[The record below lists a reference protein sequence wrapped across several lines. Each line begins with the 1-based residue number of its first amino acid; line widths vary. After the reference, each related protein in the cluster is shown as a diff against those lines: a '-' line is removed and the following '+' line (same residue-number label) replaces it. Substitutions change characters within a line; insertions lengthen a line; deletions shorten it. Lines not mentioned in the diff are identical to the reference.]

1 VASEGR
7 FNRLGQWALETAL
20 ALLIAGAVYFL
31 WPRVAVERLGRE
43 EVWFA
48 WAWLLALAGPSL
60 LEALRQ
66 PRPSQDD
73 LRYTF
78 ESSTLS
84 YCAFILGG
92 LFVALIAAGGQL
104 GNYKLWLGM
113 VYLAGTT
120 LRLAGL
126 SLSLRSEMLSR
137 HTGELAVALSGAAI
151 SALAGLLVIPWLR
164 IDLVGLWPPPI
175 SELARPLVSALLWG
189 AISGMVL
196 LVLRLWGGGQ
206 RTAWLGFLAVG
217 LGPGPALAVS
227 WFGVTPM
234 LVALAVLALSAVLR
248 LLGKRGGEPPAPAPP
263 RPMGLYWLLRAL
275 VLLWWGVGGTIALAA
290 AWWQPQLEELFTG
303 SIWLRAVGLGG
314 FVVACVG
321 LLAENTLPLL
331 GRPGW
336 MGLGRQRKLPGV
348 ILSALALLLA
358 FSPLLLTDPYHS
370 PSVWARSLQQAR
382 ADLLKK
388 PLILGPNQP
397 EVELKPP
404 YWINGLNRVFVVSF
418 LKNGAAVR
426 QGEPVAQLVAVDGQ
440 DLPHIFN
447 LRAGID
453 TAERQ
458 LNKRDVAAVAR
469 HGPARVAQAQIV
481 YTPVGEAYSA
491 QSYFTGLYLGRQV
504 TLLKSVRL
512 RYLYENPTEAEPVL
526 IELARVFVN

>member
-1 VASEGR
+1 VPDEGH
-7 FNRLGQWALETAL
+7 FSRLGQWLLETAL
-20 ALLIAGAVYFL
+20 ALLIAGAVYFI

-48 WAWLLALAGPSL
+48 WAWLLVLAGPSL
-60 LEALRQ
+60 VEALRRK
-66 PRPSQDD
+66 RPIQED

-84 YCAFILGG
+84 YIAFVLGG
-92 LFVALIAAGGQL
+92 LFAALIAAGSEL
-104 GNYKLWLGM
+104 GNYKLWLGV

-126 SLSLRSEMLSR
+126 SLSLRSEMLMR
-137 HTGELAVALSGAAI
+137 PVGDLTVALTGAAI
-151 SALAGLLVIPWLR
+151 SAMAGVLVIPWLR
-164 IDLVGLWPPPI
+164 IDLVTAWPPPLA
-175 SELARPLVSALLWG
+175 ELAQPLFSAFLWG

-196 LVLRLWGGGQ
+196 MVLRLWGGSQ
-206 RTAWLGFLAVG
+206 RTAWLGFIAVG

-227 WFGVTPM
+227 WFGLTPM
-234 LVALAVLALSAVLR
+234 LMVLAALALSAVLR
-248 LLGKRGGEPPAPAPP
+248 LLGKRRQEPAEAASA
-263 RPMGLYWLLRAL
+263 RPMSLYWMLRAL
-275 VLLWWGVGGTIALAA
+275 MLLWWGVGGTIALAA
-290 AWWQPQLEELFTG
+290 AWWQPRLEDLFTG

-331 GRPGW
+331 GRPSW
-336 MGLGRQRKLPGV
+336 MGLGRERKLPGV

-358 FSPLLLTDPYHS
+358 FSPLLLTDPYQS
-370 PSVWARSLQQAR
+370 PNVWPRSLQHAR
-382 ADLLKK
+382 SDLIKK
-388 PLILGPNQP
+388 PVTLGPDRL

-404 YWINGLNRVFVVSF
+404 YWVNGLNRVFVVSY
-418 LKNGAAVR
+418 LRNGAAVR
-426 QGEPVAQLVAVDGQ
+426 QGEPVVQVVAVDGQ

-453 TAERQ
+453 TAERE
-458 LNKRDVAAVAR
+458 LNKRDVAAVAQ
-469 HGPARVAQAQIV
+469 HGPARVAQAHIV
-481 YTPVGEAYSA
+481 YTPVGEAFSA

-512 RYLYENPTEAEPVL
+512 RYLYENPPDTEPVL